1 MNRTSPY
8 YCRRSVLS
16 LLISALI
23 YAPPGMAAFT
33 PDVIGVV
40 NDETVDGSQRVDERG
55 TTNNTHIINH
65 GQQNVYGGVSNGS
78 LIESGGYQ
86 DVGRHNNYVG
96 QSNNTTINGGR
107 QSIHDGGISTGTI
120 IESGNQD
127 VYTGGISNDT
137 TIKGGTSRIEGG
149 SANGTLIDGGSQIV
163 KVQGHADGTT
173 INKSGS
179 QDVVQ
184 GSRATNTTINGGR
197 QYVEQSTVETTTIK
211 NGGEQRVYE
220 SRALDTT
227 IEGGTQ
233 SLNSKSTAKNTQIYS
248 GGTQIVDN
256 TSTSDVIEVYSG
268 GVLDVSGG
276 TATNVTQ
283 HDGAILKTN
292 TNGTTVSGTNSEGAF
307 SIHNHVADN
316 VLLENGGH
324 LDINAYGSANKTIIK
339 DKGTM
344 SVLTNAKADA
354 TRIDNG
360 GVMDVAGNATNTII
374 NGGTQNINNYGI
386 ATGTNINSGT
396 QNIKS
401 GGKADTTIISSGSR
415 QVVEKDGTAIGSNI
429 SAGGSLIVYTG
440 GIAHGVNQET
450 GSALVA
456 NTGAGTDIEGY
467 NKLSHFTITGGEA
480 NYVVLE
486 NTGELT
492 VVAKTS
498 AKNTTIDAGGKL
510 IVQKEAKTDST
521 RLNNG
526 GVLEVQDG
534 GEAKHVEQQ
543 SGGALIAST
552 TSGTLIEGTNS
563 YGDAFYIRNS
573 EAKNVV
579 LENAGSLTVVTGSRA
594 VDTII
599 NANGKM
605 DVYGKDVGT
614 VLNSAGTQTI
624 YASATSDKAN
634 IKGGKQT
641 VYGLATEAN
650 IESGEQI
657 VDGGSTEKTHING
670 GTQTVQ
676 NYGKAINTDIVS
688 GLQQIMANGTAEGS
702 IINGGSQIVNEGG
715 LAENSVLNDGGTLD
729 VREKGSATG
738 IQQSSQG
745 ALVATTRATRVT
757 GTRADGV
764 AFSIEQGAANNILL
778 ANGGVLTV
786 ESDTSSD
793 KTQVNMGGREI
804 VKTKATATGTTLT
817 GGEQI
822 VEGVANETTI
832 NDGGIQTVSAN
843 GEAIKTKINEGG
855 TLTVNDNGKATDIVQ
870 NSGAALQTS
879 TANGIEISG
888 THQYGTFSISGNLA
902 TNMLLENGGNL
913 LVLAGTEARDSTVG
927 KGGAMQN
934 LGQDSATKVNSGGQY
949 TLGRS
954 KDEFQALA
962 RAEDLQVAG
971 GTAIVYAGTLADAS
985 VSGATGSLSLMTP
998 RDNVTPVKLEG
1009 AVRIT
1014 DSATLTLG
1022 NGVDTTLADLTAAS
1036 RGSVWLNSNNSC
1048 AGTSNCEYRVNS
1060 LLLNDGD
1067 VYLSAQTAAPATT
1080 NGIYN
1085 TLTTNELSGSGN
1097 FYLHTNVAGSRGDQ
1111 LVVNNNAT
1119 GNFKIFVQDTGV
1131 SPQSDDA
1138 MTLVKT
1144 GGGDASFTLGNTGGF
1159 VDLGTYEY
1167 VLKSDGNSN
1176 WNLTNDVKPNP
1187 DEPVQDSV

>member
-1 MNRTSPY
+1 M
-8 YCRRSVLS
+8 
-16 LLISALI
+16 
-23 YAPPGMAAFT
+23 
-33 PDVIGVV
+33 
-40 NDETVDGSQRVDERG
+40 
-55 TTNNTHIINH
+55 
-65 GQQNVYGGVSNGS
+65 
-78 LIESGGYQ
+78 
-86 DVGRHNNYVG
+86 
-96 QSNNTTINGGR
+96 
-107 QSIHDGGISTGTI
+107 
-120 IESGNQD
+120 
-127 VYTGGISNDT
+127 
-137 TIKGGTSRIEGG
+137 
-149 SANGTLIDGGSQIV
+149 
-163 KVQGHADGTT
+163 
-173 INKSGS
+173 
-179 QDVVQ
+179 
-184 GSRATNTTINGGR
+184 
-197 QYVEQSTVETTTIK
+197 
-211 NGGEQRVYE
+211 
-220 SRALDTT
+220 
-227 IEGGTQ
+227 
-233 SLNSKSTAKNTQIYS
+233 
-248 GGTQIVDN
+248 
-256 TSTSDVIEVYSG
+256 
-268 GVLDVSGG
+268 LDVSGG

-360 GVMDVAGNATNTII
+360 GVMDVTGNATNTII
-374 NGGTQNINNYGI
+374 NGGTQNINNHGI
-386 ATGTNINSGT
+386 ATGTNINGGT

-415 QVVEKDGTAIGSNI
+415 QVVEKDGTATGSNI
-429 SAGGSLIVYTG
+429 SAGGSLIV
-440 GIAHGVNQET
+440 
-450 GSALVA
+450 
-456 NTGAGTDIEGY
+456 
-467 NKLSHFTITGGEA
+467 
-480 NYVVLE
+480 
-486 NTGELT
+486 
-492 VVAKTS
+492 
-498 AKNTTIDAGGKL
+498 
-510 IVQKEAKTDST
+510 QKEAKTDTT

-702 IINGGSQIVNEGG
+702 IINGCSQVVNEGG

-738 IQQSSQG
+738 IQQSSQD

-778 ANGGVLTV
+778 ANGGVLTM

-793 KTQVNMGGREI
+793 KTQVNTGGREI

-927 KGGAMQN
+927 SGGAAN
-934 LGQDSATKVNSGGQY
+934 GSYRSNGLGGHI
-949 TLGRS
+949 
-954 KDEFQALA
+954 E
-962 RAEDLQVAG
+962 
-971 GTAIVYAGTLADAS
+971 
-985 VSGATGSLSLMTP
+985 TGM
-998 RDNVTPVKLEG
+998 RF
-1009 AVRIT
+1009 T
-1014 DSATLTLG
+1014 DG
-1022 NGVDTTLADLTAAS
+1022 
-1036 RGSVWLNSNNSC
+1036 
-1048 AGTSNCEYRVNS
+1048 
-1060 LLLNDGD
+1060 
-1067 VYLSAQTAAPATT
+1067 
-1080 NGIYN
+1080 
-1085 TLTTNELSGSGN
+1085 
-1097 FYLHTNVAGSRGDQ
+1097 
-1111 LVVNNNAT
+1111 
-1119 GNFKIFVQDTGV
+1119 
-1131 SPQSDDA
+1131 
-1138 MTLVKT
+1138 
-1144 GGGDASFTLGNTGGF
+1144 
-1159 VDLGTYEY
+1159 
-1167 VLKSDGNSN
+1167 N
-1176 WNLTNDVKPNP
+1176 WNLTPYASLTGVHR
-1187 DEPVQDSV
+1187 

>member
-33 PDVIGVV
+33 TNVIGVV
-40 NDETVDGSQRVDERG
+40 NDETVDGNQKVDERG

-65 GQQNVYGGVSNGS
+65 GQQNVHGGVSNGS

-86 DVGRHNNYVG
+86 DIGSHNNFVG
-96 QSNNTTINGGR
+96 QANNTTINGGR
-107 QSIHDGGISTGTI
+107 QSIHDGGISTGTT

-127 VYTGGISNDT
+127 VYKGGISNGT
-137 TIKGGTSRIEGG
+137 TIKGGASRVEGG
-149 SANGTLIDGGSQIV
+149 SANGILIDGGSQIV

-184 GSRATNTTINGGR
+184 GSLATNTTINGGR

-233 SLNSKSTAKNTQIYS
+233 SLNSKSTAKNTHIYS

-498 AKNTTIDAGGKL
+498 AKNTTIDTGGKL

-702 IINGGSQIVNEGG
+702 IINGGSQVVNEGG

-786 ESDTSSD
+786 ESDTSSAGFE
-793 KTQVNMGGREI
+793 Q
-804 VKTKATATGTTLT
+804 TLT
-817 GGEQI
+817 G
-822 VEGVANETTI
+822 
-832 NDGGIQTVSAN
+832 
-843 GEAIKTKINEGG
+843 
-855 TLTVNDNGKATDIVQ
+855 
-870 NSGAALQTS
+870 
-879 TANGIEISG
+879 
-888 THQYGTFSISGNLA
+888 
-902 TNMLLENGGNL
+902 M
-913 LVLAGTEARDSTVG
+913 TVG
-927 KGGAMQN
+927 I
-934 LGQDSATKVNSGGQY
+934 DSRNDIPEGIT
-949 TLGRS
+949 TLGAFMGYSHSHIGFDR
-954 KDEFQALA
+954 
-962 RAEDLQVAG
+962 G
-971 GTAIVYAGTLADAS
+971 GHGSVGSYSLGGYAS
-985 VSGATGSLSLMTP
+985 WEHESGFYLDG
-998 RDNVTPVKLEG
+998 VVKLN
-1009 AVRIT
+1009 RFK
-1014 DSATLTLG
+1014 S
-1022 NGVDTTLADLTAAS
+1022 
-1036 RGSVWLNSNNSC
+1036 
-1048 AGTSNCEYRVNS
+1048 
-1060 LLLNDGD
+1060 
-1067 VYLSAQTAAPATT
+1067 
-1080 NGIYN
+1080 
-1085 TLTTNELSGSGN
+1085 
-1097 FYLHTNVAGSRGDQ
+1097 NVAGKMSSGGAANGSYHSNG
-1111 LVVNNNAT
+1111 LGGHIET
-1119 GNFKIFVQDTGV
+1119 G
-1131 SPQSDDA
+1131 
-1138 MTLVKT
+1138 MR
-1144 GGGDASFTLGNTGGF
+1144 FT
-1159 VDLGTYEY
+1159 
-1167 VLKSDGNSN
+1167 DGN
-1176 WNLTNDVKPNP
+1176 WNLTPYASLTGFTADNPEYHLSNGMKSKSVDTRSIYRELGATLSYNMRLGNGMEVEPWLKAAVRKEFVDDNRVKVNSDGNFVNYLSGRRGIYQAGIKASFSSTLSGHLGVGYSHSAGVESPWNA
-1187 DEPVQDSV
+1187 VAGVNWSF

>member
-1 MNRTSPY
+1 MNRISRY
-8 YCRRSVLS
+8 YFHRSVLS
-16 LLISALI
+16 LLIAAMI
-23 YAPPGMAAFT
+23 YAPPGMTAFT
-33 PDVIGVV
+33 SNVIGVV

-55 TTNNTHIINH
+55 TTNNAHIINH
-65 GQQNVYGGVSNGS
+65 GNQEVYGGISNGS
-78 LIESGGYQ
+78 VIDTGGHQEVSGHGSYQ
-86 DVGRHNNYVG
+86 G
-96 QSNNTTINGGR
+96 QANNTVINGGS
-107 QSIHDGGISTGTI
+107 QTISEGGISTGTI
-120 IESGNQD
+120 IN
-127 VYTGGISNDT
+127 
-137 TIKGGTSRIEGG
+137 
-149 SANGTLIDGGSQIV
+149 
-163 KVQGHADGTT
+163 
-173 INKSGS
+173 
-179 QDVVQ
+179 
-184 GSRATNTTINGGR
+184 
-197 QYVEQSTVETTTIK
+197 
-211 NGGEQRVYE
+211 
-220 SRALDTT
+220 
-227 IEGGTQ
+227 
-233 SLNSKSTAKNTQIYS
+233 
-248 GGTQIVDN
+248 
-256 TSTSDVIEVYSG
+256 
-268 GVLDVSGG
+268 
-276 TATNVTQ
+276 
-283 HDGAILKTN
+283 
-292 TNGTTVSGTNSEGAF
+292 
-307 SIHNHVADN
+307 
-316 VLLENGGH
+316 
-324 LDINAYGSANKTIIK
+324 

-360 GVMDVAGNATNTII
+360 GAMDVAGNATNTII
-374 NGGTQNINNYGI
+374 NGGTQNIYNHGI

-401 GGKADTTIISSGSR
+401 GGKADTTNISSGSK
-415 QVVEKDGTAIGSNI
+415 QVVEKGGTATGSNI
-429 SAGGSLIVYTG
+429 RAGGTLIVDTG
-440 GIAHGVNQET
+440 GIAHGVYLDT

-456 NTGAGTDIEGY
+456 NTGAGTDIDGY
-467 NKLSHFTITGGEA
+467 QRSSHFTITGGRAEH
-480 NYVVLE
+480 VVLE
-486 NTGELT
+486 NTGQLT
-492 VVAKTS
+492 VVAQTS
-498 AKNTTIDAGGKL
+498 AVDTIVDAGGKL
-510 IVQKEAKTDST
+510 IVHEEAVAYTT

-526 GVLEVQDG
+526 G
-534 GEAKHVEQQ
+534 
-543 SGGALIAST
+543 I
-552 TSGTLIEGTNS
+552 
-563 YGDAFYIRNS
+563 
-573 EAKNVV
+573 
-579 LENAGSLTVVTGSRA
+579 
-594 VDTII
+594 
-599 NANGKM
+599 
-605 DVYGKDVGT
+605 
-614 VLNSAGTQTI
+614 
-624 YASATSDKAN
+624 
-634 IKGGKQT
+634 
-641 VYGLATEAN
+641 
-650 IESGEQI
+650 
-657 VDGGSTEKTHING
+657 
-670 GTQTVQ
+670 
-676 NYGKAINTDIVS
+676 
-688 GLQQIMANGTAEGS
+688 
-702 IINGGSQIVNEGG
+702 
-715 LAENSVLNDGGTLD
+715 LD

-778 ANGGVLTV
+778 TNGGVLTV
-786 ESDTSSD
+786 ESDTTSA
-793 KTQVNMGGREI
+793 KTQVNAGGREI

-843 GEAIKTKINEGG
+843 GEAIKTTINEGG

-888 THQYGTFSISGNLA
+888 THQYGTFSIASNLA

-913 LVLAGTEARDSTVG
+913 LVLAGTEARDSTVD

-971 GTAIVYAGTLADAS
+971 GTAIVYAGTLANAS

-1067 VYLSAQTAAPATT
+1067 VYLSAPATT
-1080 NGIYN
+1080 NDIYN
-1085 TLTTNELSGSGN
+1085 TLTTSELSGSGN

-1111 LVVNNNAT
+1111 LIVNNNAT

-1176 WNLTNDVKPNP
+1176 WNLTNNVTTDAGAGFEQTLTGMTVGIDSRNDIPEGIATLGAFMGYSHSHIGFDRGGHGSVGSYSLGGYASWEHESGFYLDGIVKLNRFESNVAGKMSSGGAANGSYHSNGLGGHIETGMRFTDGNWNLTPYASLTGFTADNP
-1187 DEPVQDSV
+1187 EYHLSNGMGSKSVDTRSIYRELGATLSYNMRLGNGMEVEPWLKAAVRKEFVDDNRVKVNNDGNFVNDLSGRRGIYQAGIKASFSSSLSGHLGVGYSHGAGVESPWNAVAGANWSF

>member
-1 MNRTSPY
+1 M
-8 YCRRSVLS
+8 
-16 LLISALI
+16 
-23 YAPPGMAAFT
+23 
-33 PDVIGVV
+33 
-40 NDETVDGSQRVDERG
+40 
-55 TTNNTHIINH
+55 
-65 GQQNVYGGVSNGS
+65 
-78 LIESGGYQ
+78 
-86 DVGRHNNYVG
+86 
-96 QSNNTTINGGR
+96 
-107 QSIHDGGISTGTI
+107 
-120 IESGNQD
+120 
-127 VYTGGISNDT
+127 
-137 TIKGGTSRIEGG
+137 
-149 SANGTLIDGGSQIV
+149 
-163 KVQGHADGTT
+163 
-173 INKSGS
+173 
-179 QDVVQ
+179 
-184 GSRATNTTINGGR
+184 
-197 QYVEQSTVETTTIK
+197 
-211 NGGEQRVYE
+211 
-220 SRALDTT
+220 
-227 IEGGTQ
+227 
-233 SLNSKSTAKNTQIYS
+233 
-248 GGTQIVDN
+248 
-256 TSTSDVIEVYSG
+256 
-268 GVLDVSGG
+268 
-276 TATNVTQ
+276 ATNVTQ
-283 HDGAILKTN
+283 HDGAALKVT
-292 TNGTTVSGTNSEGAF
+292 TYDLTVSGTNSEGAF
-307 SIHNHVADN
+307 SIHNNVADN

-324 LDINAYGSANKTIIK
+324 LDVYGSATRTIIK

-374 NGGTQNINNYGI
+374 NGGTQNINNHGI

-401 GGKADTTIISSGSR
+401 GGKADTTNISSGSR
-415 QVVEKDGTAIGSNI
+415 QIVEKDGTATGSNI

-467 NKLSHFTITGGEA
+467 NKLSRFTIIGGEA

-624 YASATSDKAN
+624 YASATSEKAN

-657 VDGGSTEKTHING
+657 VDGGSTDKTHIKG

-688 GLQQIMANGTAEGS
+688 GLQQIMVNGTAEGS
-702 IINGGSQIVNEGG
+702 IINGGSQVVNEGG

-786 ESDTSSD
+786 ESDTTSA
-793 KTQVNMGGREI
+793 KTQVNAGGREI

-843 GEAIKTKINEGG
+843 GEAVKTTINEGG
-855 TLTVNDNGKATDIVQ
+855 TLTVNDNGKATDIIQ
-870 NSGAALQTS
+870 NSGAALHTS

-888 THQYGTFSISGNLA
+888 THQYGTFSIAGNLA

-913 LVLAGTEARDSTVG
+913 LVLAGTEARDSKVG

-1009 AVRIT
+1009 AIRIT
-1014 DSATLTLG
+1014 DSATLTIG
-1022 NGVDTTLADLTAAS
+1022 NGVDTTLTDLTAAS

-1085 TLTTNELSGSGN
+1085 TLTTSELSGSGN
-1097 FYLHTNVAGSRGDQ
+1097 FYPAYQRCRLPGRS
-1111 LVVNNNAT
+1111 T
-1119 GNFKIFVQDTGV
+1119 GRQ
-1131 SPQSDDA
+1131 QQRH
-1138 MTLVKT
+1138 
-1144 GGGDASFTLGNTGGF
+1144 
-1159 VDLGTYEY
+1159 
-1167 VLKSDGNSN
+1167 
-1176 WNLTNDVKPNP
+1176 W
-1187 DEPVQDSV
+1187 

>member
-1 MNRTSPY
+1 M
-8 YCRRSVLS
+8 
-16 LLISALI
+16 
-23 YAPPGMAAFT
+23 
-33 PDVIGVV
+33 
-40 NDETVDGSQRVDERG
+40 
-55 TTNNTHIINH
+55 
-65 GQQNVYGGVSNGS
+65 
-78 LIESGGYQ
+78 
-86 DVGRHNNYVG
+86 
-96 QSNNTTINGGR
+96 
-107 QSIHDGGISTGTI
+107 
-120 IESGNQD
+120 
-127 VYTGGISNDT
+127 
-137 TIKGGTSRIEGG
+137 
-149 SANGTLIDGGSQIV
+149 
-163 KVQGHADGTT
+163 
-173 INKSGS
+173 
-179 QDVVQ
+179 
-184 GSRATNTTINGGR
+184 
-197 QYVEQSTVETTTIK
+197 
-211 NGGEQRVYE
+211 
-220 SRALDTT
+220 
-227 IEGGTQ
+227 
-233 SLNSKSTAKNTQIYS
+233 
-248 GGTQIVDN
+248 
-256 TSTSDVIEVYSG
+256 
-268 GVLDVSGG
+268 LDVSGG

-498 AKNTTIDAGGKL
+498 AKNTTIDTGGKL

-702 IINGGSQIVNEGG
+702 IINGGSQVVNEGG

-971 GTAIVYAGTLADAS
+971 GTAIVYAGTLTGMTVGIDSRNDIPEGITTLGAFMGYSHSHIGFDRGGHGSVGSYSLGGYAS
-985 VSGATGSLSLMTP
+985 WEHESGFYLDG
-998 RDNVTPVKLEG
+998 VVKLN
-1009 AVRIT
+1009 RFK
-1014 DSATLTLG
+1014 S
-1022 NGVDTTLADLTAAS
+1022 
-1036 RGSVWLNSNNSC
+1036 
-1048 AGTSNCEYRVNS
+1048 
-1060 LLLNDGD
+1060 
-1067 VYLSAQTAAPATT
+1067 
-1080 NGIYN
+1080 
-1085 TLTTNELSGSGN
+1085 
-1097 FYLHTNVAGSRGDQ
+1097 NVAGKMSSGGAANGSYHSNG
-1111 LVVNNNAT
+1111 LGGHIET
-1119 GNFKIFVQDTGV
+1119 G
-1131 SPQSDDA
+1131 
-1138 MTLVKT
+1138 MR
-1144 GGGDASFTLGNTGGF
+1144 FT
-1159 VDLGTYEY
+1159 
-1167 VLKSDGNSN
+1167 DGN
-1176 WNLTNDVKPNP
+1176 WNLTPYASLTGFTADNPEYHLSNGMKSKSVDTRSIYRELGATLSYNMRLGNGMEVEPWLKAAVRKEFVDDNRVKVNSDGNFVNYLSGRRGIYQAGIKASFSSTLSGHLGVGYSHSAGVESPWNA
-1187 DEPVQDSV
+1187 VAGVNWSF

>member
-1 MNRTSPY
+1 MNRISRY
-8 YCRRSVLS
+8 YFHRSVLS
-16 LLISALI
+16 LLIAAMI
-23 YAPPGMAAFT
+23 YAPPGMTAFT
-33 PDVIGVV
+33 SNVIGVV

-55 TTNNTHIINH
+55 TTNNAHIINH
-65 GQQNVYGGVSNGS
+65 GNQEVYGGISNGS
-78 LIESGGYQ
+78 VIDTGGHQEVSGHGSYQ
-86 DVGRHNNYVG
+86 G
-96 QSNNTTINGGR
+96 QANNTVINGGS
-107 QSIHDGGISTGTI
+107 QTISEGGISTGTI
-120 IESGNQD
+120 IN
-127 VYTGGISNDT
+127 
-137 TIKGGTSRIEGG
+137 
-149 SANGTLIDGGSQIV
+149 
-163 KVQGHADGTT
+163 
-173 INKSGS
+173 
-179 QDVVQ
+179 
-184 GSRATNTTINGGR
+184 
-197 QYVEQSTVETTTIK
+197 
-211 NGGEQRVYE
+211 
-220 SRALDTT
+220 
-227 IEGGTQ
+227 
-233 SLNSKSTAKNTQIYS
+233 
-248 GGTQIVDN
+248 
-256 TSTSDVIEVYSG
+256 
-268 GVLDVSGG
+268 
-276 TATNVTQ
+276 
-283 HDGAILKTN
+283 
-292 TNGTTVSGTNSEGAF
+292 
-307 SIHNHVADN
+307 
-316 VLLENGGH
+316 
-324 LDINAYGSANKTIIK
+324 

-360 GVMDVAGNATNTII
+360 GAMDVAGNATNTII
-374 NGGTQNINNYGI
+374 NGGTQNIYNHGI

-401 GGKADTTIISSGSR
+401 GGKADTTNISSGSK
-415 QVVEKDGTAIGSNI
+415 QVVEKGGTATGSNI
-429 SAGGSLIVYTG
+429 RAGGTLIVDTG
-440 GIAHGVNQET
+440 GIAHGVYLDT

-456 NTGAGTDIEGY
+456 NTGAGTDIDGY
-467 NKLSHFTITGGEA
+467 QRSSHFTITGGRAEH
-480 NYVVLE
+480 VVLE

-492 VVAKTS
+492 VVAQTS
-498 AKNTTIDAGGKL
+498 AVDTIVDAGGKL
-510 IVQKEAKTDST
+510 IVHEEAVAYTT
-521 RLNNG
+521 RLNN
-526 GVLEVQDG
+526 
-534 GEAKHVEQQ
+534 
-543 SGGALIAST
+543 
-552 TSGTLIEGTNS
+552 
-563 YGDAFYIRNS
+563 
-573 EAKNVV
+573 
-579 LENAGSLTVVTGSRA
+579 
-594 VDTII
+594 
-599 NANGKM
+599 
-605 DVYGKDVGT
+605 
-614 VLNSAGTQTI
+614 
-624 YASATSDKAN
+624 
-634 IKGGKQT
+634 
-641 VYGLATEAN
+641 
-650 IESGEQI
+650 
-657 VDGGSTEKTHING
+657 
-670 GTQTVQ
+670 
-676 NYGKAINTDIVS
+676 
-688 GLQQIMANGTAEGS
+688 
-702 IINGGSQIVNEGG
+702 
-715 LAENSVLNDGGTLD
+715 GGTLD

-738 IQQSSQG
+738 ILQSTQG

-786 ESDTSSD
+786 ESDTTSA
-793 KTQVNMGGREI
+793 KTQVNTGGREI

-843 GEAIKTKINEGG
+843 GEAIKTTINEGG

-888 THQYGTFSISGNLA
+888 THQYGTFSIAGNLA

-913 LVLAGTEARDSTVG
+913 LVLAGTEAHDSTVG

-954 KDEFQALA
+954 KDEFQPLA

-985 VSGATGSLSLMTP
+985 VSGATGSLSLITP

-1144 GGGDASFTLGNTGGF
+1144 GEGMLRLRWAILAVSLILGPM
-1159 VDLGTYEY
+1159 
-1167 VLKSDGNSN
+1167 SMS
-1176 WNLTNDVKPNP
+1176 
-1187 DEPVQDSV
+1187 

>member
-8 YCRRSVLS
+8 YFRRSVLS

-23 YAPPGMAAFT
+23 YAQPGMAAFT
-33 PDVIGVV
+33 TNVIGVV
-40 NDETVDGSQRVDERG
+40 NDETVDGNQRVDERG

-65 GQQNVYGGVSNGS
+65 GRQEVYGGISNSSIIETGGEQLVSIHADING
-78 LIESGGYQ
+78 Q
-86 DVGRHNNYVG
+86 A
-96 QSNNTTINGGR
+96 NNTTINGGR
-107 QSIHDGGISTGTI
+107 QSIEYGGISTGTI
-120 IESGNQD
+120 IESGNQY
-127 VYTGGISNDT
+127 VYKGGTSNDT

-149 SANGTLIDGGSQIV
+149 TANGTIIDGGGQSV
-163 KVQGHADGTT
+163 STQGHVDGTT
-173 INKSGS
+173 INKSGY
-179 QDVVQ
+179 QDITQ
-184 GSRATNTTINGGR
+184 GSLATNTTINGGR
-197 QYVEQSTVETTTIK
+197 QYVEQSTVETTAIK

-256 TSTSDVIEVYSG
+256 TSSSDVIEVYSG
-268 GVLDVSGG
+268 GVLDVRGG
-276 TATNVTQ
+276 TATNITQ
-283 HDGAILKTN
+283 HDGAALKVT
-292 TNGTTVSGTNSEGAF
+292 TYDLTVSGTNSEGAF
-307 SIHNHVADN
+307 SIHNNVAEN

-360 GVMDVAGNATNTII
+360 GLMDVAGNATNTII
-374 NGGTQNINNYGI
+374 NGGTQNIYNHGI

-401 GGKADTTIISSGSR
+401 GGKADTTNISSGSK
-415 QVVEKDGTAIGSNI
+415 QVVEKGGTATGSNI
-429 SAGGSLIVYTG
+429 RAGGTLIVDTG
-440 GIAHGVNQET
+440 GIAHGVYLDT

-456 NTGAGTDIEGY
+456 NTGAGTDIDGY
-467 NKLSHFTITGGEA
+467 QRSSHFTITGGRAEH
-480 NYVVLE
+480 VVLE
-486 NTGELT
+486 NTGQLT
-492 VVAKTS
+492 VVAQTS
-498 AKNTTIDAGGKL
+498 AVDTIVDAGGKL
-510 IVQKEAKTDST
+510 IVHEEAVAYTT

-526 GVLEVQDG
+526 G
-534 GEAKHVEQQ
+534 
-543 SGGALIAST
+543 I
-552 TSGTLIEGTNS
+552 
-563 YGDAFYIRNS
+563 
-573 EAKNVV
+573 
-579 LENAGSLTVVTGSRA
+579 
-594 VDTII
+594 
-599 NANGKM
+599 
-605 DVYGKDVGT
+605 
-614 VLNSAGTQTI
+614 
-624 YASATSDKAN
+624 
-634 IKGGKQT
+634 
-641 VYGLATEAN
+641 
-650 IESGEQI
+650 
-657 VDGGSTEKTHING
+657 
-670 GTQTVQ
+670 
-676 NYGKAINTDIVS
+676 
-688 GLQQIMANGTAEGS
+688 
-702 IINGGSQIVNEGG
+702 
-715 LAENSVLNDGGTLD
+715 LD

-778 ANGGVLTV
+778 TNGGVLTV
-786 ESDTSSD
+786 ESDTTSA
-793 KTQVNMGGREI
+793 KTQVNAGGREI

-843 GEAIKTKINEGG
+843 GEAIKTTINEGG

-888 THQYGTFSISGNLA
+888 THQYGTFSIASNLA

-913 LVLAGTEARDSTVG
+913 LVLAGTEARDSTVD

-962 RAEDLQVAG
+962 RAEDLQVSG
-971 GTAIVYAGTLADAS
+971 GTAIVYAGTLANAS

-1022 NGVDTTLADLTAAS
+1022 NGVDTTLDDLTAAS

-1067 VYLSAQTAAPATT
+1067 VYLSAPATT
-1080 NGIYN
+1080 NDIYN
-1085 TLTTNELSGSGN
+1085 TLTTSELSGSGN

-1144 GGGDASFTLGNTGGF
+1144 GGGDASFSLG
-1159 VDLGTYEY
+1159 
-1167 VLKSDGNSN
+1167 
-1176 WNLTNDVKPNP
+1176 
-1187 DEPVQDSV
+1187 